1 MSKKSFSINQYNH
14 DFFFLS
20 SSVWICQPIFSW
32 PNLLLSSL
40 FCYWVCPTIF
50 FLCKC
55 CDCTFWFWTFH
66 VSYNTFSSPAENF
79 EVSIQ
84 EWSHILKH
92 CYNYFI
98 IPTSPSFWVRC
109 VLSFSLLIVISPIFI
124 LRAILL
130 YSLYVLSI
138 SRFWVQI
145 RGESGIRYTAPW
157 DYFPEFP
164 ILCHHPDTFQ
174 LSGAT
179 WSSFWSSG

>member
-1 MSKKSFSINQYNH
+1 MIF
-14 DFFFLS
+14 FFFLVQFGYVNL
-20 SSVWICQPIFSW
+20 SSVDQIFSCH
-32 PNLLLSSL
+32 LYSATESVQR
-40 FCYWVCPTIF
+40 FF